1 MSEVRTISIAN
12 LSPII
17 PICNPCCRVIL
28 VFRIRSLVL
37 SSLSVMIFR
46 LGFRSATNLCPLFA
60 ASLRQHVRVSQIRQI
75 SLYQKFIEE
84 VKKGFQKDKNVQ
96 ESLKELDRRKEELE
110 RSATVQTIKKATV
123 ELMKFP
129 PFHSFYDTLG

>member
-1 MSEVRTISIAN
+1 
-12 LSPII
+12 
-17 PICNPCCRVIL
+17 
-28 VFRIRSLVL
+28 
-37 SSLSVMIFR
+37 MIFR

-96 ESLKELDRRKEELE
+96 ESLKELDRSKEELE